1 MVGGK
6 ILVARDITEVS
17 SSSVDLSSLLQRSRP
32 SLLPKEC
39 FLSTGEW
46 WTSRRIKPEHCQDI
60 NIDVVGGH
68 PCFFCCCSG
77 FVSARRSS
85 RLLRVHRTGAR
96 SCSAPQAHPAGPAD
110 SPLHVLL
117 GMVAPTHQR
126 KGIAITYYVNIHAND
141 K

>member
-39 FLSTGEW
+39 FLSTGEQ
-46 WTSRRIKPEHCQDI
+46 WTSRRIKPEHRQEI
-60 NIDVVGGH
+60 NIDVVGAH
-68 PCFFCCCSG
+68 PCFFRCCSG
-77 FVSARRSS
+77 FVSARRSRHS
-85 RLLRVHRTGAR
+85 CGSIAQAPLPQR
-96 SCSAPQAHPAGPAD
+96 STSPPCWPRGPTSAM
-110 SPLHVLL
+110 LL
-117 GMVAPTHQR
+117 GTVAPTHQR
-126 KGIAITYYVNIHAND
+126 QGIAITCYVNIHAND